1 MNTHQNNQLELLM
14 KQQAQEFELEVN
26 QDISKQ
32 LFAAI
37 EREDERE
44 ISHSQIKKQENPGFN
59 AFKSNWMG
67 WLAAASFVALIVV
80 ISPQLD
86 SLSGEGVVK
95 TTSEIANADPIVK
108 GESLLKLVQLE
119 KSLENVTFGKLDQE
133 SAAIKKDM
141 ESIFKAFAI
150 KTPQKPKLHKV

>member
-14 KQQAQEFELEVN
+14 KQQAQEFDLEVN

-37 EREDERE
+37 EREEERE
-44 ISHSQIKKQENPGFN
+44 TYHSQMNKQENPGFN

-95 TTSEIANADPIVK
+95 TNPETANVAPIEK
-108 GESLLKLVQLE
+108 AENLLKLIQLE
-119 KSLENVTFGKLDQE
+119 KSLENVAFGKLDQE

-141 ESIFKAFAI
+141 ESIFKAFTI
-150 KTPQKPKLHKV
+150 KTTQKSKLHKV